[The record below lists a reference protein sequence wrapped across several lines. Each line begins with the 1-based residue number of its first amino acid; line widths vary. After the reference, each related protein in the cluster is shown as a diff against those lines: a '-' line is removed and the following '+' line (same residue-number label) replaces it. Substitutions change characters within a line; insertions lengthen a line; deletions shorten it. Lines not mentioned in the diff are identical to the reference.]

1 MKKILIVINSNLFLR
16 NYISTDA
23 FKLLEEKYDVHYIL
37 EKSTIKMAEHHEINK
52 FSYYKL
58 NPLKM
63 RYIFRV
69 NALARYHYLG
79 KSKTFKFRHQKLK
92 HYRIKDIKNHL
103 KSFFVK
109 PRIKEIV
116 FNTCML
122 IIEEILLS
130 LFKKKYVY
138 NFFLPILKIFD
149 FQIKSIKS
157 QIDKINPDLLILPSC
172 AYDSE
177 LGTLYKSS
185 KRKNSKLLLLIDN
198 WDNLSSKS
206 ILIYK
211 PCYMG
216 VWGEQTKKHAI
227 EIHNMDKKNVFC
239 ISNPRF
245 QSYFSSRNSNL
256 KSNFNWKYILFL
268 GTSMPL
274 NEKLVLNKLNN
285 LIEKNSSLDSYKIIY
300 RPHPWSR
307 KDSFDLSKLQNVII
321 DPQVVEQFQSNSYSS
336 RFQPNIDY
344 YPSLLQ
350 NSSIIIGGLTSM
362 IIESSIMY
370 KNYVVLAYRDEDH
383 FESPETIYNSHLH
396 FEGIETLPNIKL
408 CRHLDNL
415 ENLVLNNLNSVDK
428 IQKDL
433 IDKKLNYFVRND
445 DETYKER
452 LLRICQKVI

>member
-1 MKKILIVINSNLFLR
+1 
-16 NYISTDA
+16 
-23 FKLLEEKYDVHYIL
+23 
-37 EKSTIKMAEHHEINK
+37 
-52 FSYYKL
+52 
-58 NPLKM
+58 
-63 RYIFRV
+63 
-69 NALARYHYLG
+69 
-79 KSKTFKFRHQKLK
+79 
-92 HYRIKDIKNHL
+92 
-103 KSFFVK
+103 
-109 PRIKEIV
+109 
-116 FNTCML
+116 
-122 IIEEILLS
+122 
-130 LFKKKYVY
+130 
-138 NFFLPILKIFD
+138 
-149 FQIKSIKS
+149 
-157 QIDKINPDLLILPSC
+157 
-172 AYDSE
+172 
-177 LGTLYKSS
+177 
-185 KRKNSKLLLLIDN
+185 
-198 WDNLSSKS
+198 
-206 ILIYK
+206 
-211 PCYMG
+211 
-216 VWGEQTKKHAI
+216 
-227 EIHNMDKKNVFC
+227 
-239 ISNPRF
+239 
-245 QSYFSSRNSNL
+245 
-256 KSNFNWKYILFL
+256 
-268 GTSMPL
+268 MPL